1 MTLERAIDVSVL
13 PYTTEIRDTVYVD
26 AGERET
32 LIKVGLWDQPYTP
45 TSLAAAMDA
54 AGVEIGLIRAQDFGV
69 STVSYEAAARSASS
83 VSTTGP

>member
-1 MTLERAIDVSVL
+1 
-13 PYTTEIRDTVYVD
+13 
-26 AGERET
+26 
-32 LIKVGLWDQPYTP
+32 
-45 TSLAAAMDA
+45 MDA